1 MKHPTK
7 RILAL
12 LLAMALGLSIPG
24 PAALA
29 AALAED
35 SSAEVSV
42 LEEDSVEENASAPA
56 QDDADRSDEDTLSG
70 DESEASSSEDVP
82 VPEPED
88 SSDAADRSNV
98 EEHPDASDTAD
109 SSAVEE
115 SSDEDSEEDLP
126 AQRKVL
132 RSSVQLSRFLGQ
144 EWDDSYFQEA
154 IVDPK
159 KNRVTVDGHRSSVE
173 DAFGPEAD
181 KEEILNSPQ
190 AAEEYFSDTPYE
202 AEANR
207 DGTVTVTAPW
217 QTCRIVVNAKTLEE
231 DYGAETILEWPAYCQ
246 FILQF
251 PDQESTR
258 LAYESLS
265 ERYECYVDQVL
276 TAEESTQAD
285 SETWGSTYMGMD
297 KPKANGTFSSGE
309 TIQVAVIDTGCN
321 TGSSF
326 FSGRSFSSKSRNIQN
341 GSTDVSDVT
350 GHGTHVAGIVHT
362 CSPSNVELMILRV
375 YSDSGTATL
384 LTVDNAIKYAIEN
397 GAEVIN
403 LSLAEITNTVSTTH
417 LADQSLRRAK
427 RTGIPVVCAAGNK
440 SQDVANTYPACNP
453 DTIAVS
459 AITRSGAFAAT
470 LSDPPD
476 QSNLGSGNTGSAYG
490 SGIDFCAPGI
500 GVVSASKDGGTT
512 TKSGTSMSAPHVA
525 AAFAWLRLEDSSA
538 TVDQLYT
545 RMKELCVDLGDD
557 GKDDYFGWGCPNLS
571 TLGSSGHHHQWK
583 TTVVEPTCT
592 EEGYTLYSCSC
603 GQQRRDVVSPTHLL
617 DANGKCSRCGRS
629 AQLSFDN
636 GLSWS
641 YDSRSKALT
650 ISGKGSLTSRPWEAL
665 YAPKYIQWLVL
676 DGVTAVGDK
685 VFQNYTALEGVT
697 LGKYTSG
704 GTLESS
710 LTRIGSKAFYGC
722 TALEELLLPK
732 SLTELGDGAFAGC
745 TALKHID
752 LDSTSGAFSVTERT
766 FLYNQDKTELLA
778 CAAASSSDSLS
789 VAKTVKTIR
798 PWAAEGCKNLNKLI
812 LPTGLETL
820 GSSAFANC
828 SGLKEIYARS
838 SGTALG
844 ANAFSG
850 VTASFYVSTGCS
862 GWDSLSALGGT
873 LTRKSYVGDLS
884 QWTMRLSDDT
894 WSYSGEARRPG
905 ILLTDG
911 TQKVYNYNSPNQGIA
926 ANYQDVFSYSYTNNV
941 EPAFAAETD
950 TPPTATVTGKGIY
963 YGTNTAT
970 FSILLT
976 TPQVPT
982 LTNTPQGVVVTWNA
996 VKNASLYQ
1004 VMRKD
1009 DTDDWAAISKST
1021 SDTSFTDTTA
1031 ASGTQY
1037 SYSVRCVNEA
1047 GKPISKYSPVGTT
1060 VFCLAAPPLTAL
1072 SLQDEGILFRW
1083 ERVTGASRYQVL
1095 RKTSGS
1101 DWQVLG
1107 ESASNSF
1114 ESNGFVVQTGDQC
1127 TVRAIAQDGTE
1138 SGLQA
1143 GITARFLAAPV
1154 LSSAANDG
1162 TGVQVRW
1169 SEAEGAERYRVLCKS
1184 GSGAWKP
1191 VGDTSDTS
1199 LLVRTSDGST
1209 PLQSDTTYSFSVRCI
1224 SADGA
1229 SCLSAYD
1236 TTGISV
1242 HYLAP
1247 PVLEEAEQTA
1257 DGTALRWSA
1266 VTGAARY
1273 VVLRQAGNGSWETIG
1288 ETTSC
1293 GYLDTAP
1300 AAAHGQWYALRSEAQ
1315 DGRVSGQSDACTLSP
1330 VLRSADCEGSGIR
1343 VKWDAV
1349 TGAAKYQVLCKTGS
1363 GTWQTVGDT
1372 ADTSL
1377 LVKTSDG
1384 TAALKN
1390 NTLYTFTVRCLSADR
1405 ENPASGYDSNGL
1417 STRFLAA
1424 PALSSAANEGSGVRV
1439 KWKAVSGAAKYQV
1452 LCKIGT
1458 GAWKAV
1464 GTTTGISF
1472 LAKTSDGKTALKTG
1486 KSCRFSVRC
1495 LSAKGEMSGFDGNG
1509 KTVVF
1514 VSAPVLNSVQNA
1526 KGKKLT
1532 AKWKK
1537 VSGVSGYQVQYAL
1550 NKSFSGAKTALTSG
1564 AGKTGVTLSKLT
1576 KNKTCWVRV
1585 RSWKTVG
1592 GKKQWSGWSAA
1603 KSVKIKK

>member
-1 MKHPTK
+1 MKHPSK

-12 LLAMALGLSIPG
+12 LLALALGLSVPG

-56 QDDADRSDEDTLSG
+56 QDDAERSDEAPVSE
-70 DESEASSSEDVP
+70 DESEASASEDAS

-88 SSDAADRSNV
+88 DTADRSNV
-98 EEHPDASDTAD
+98 EEHPDASDGD
-109 SSAVEE
+109 ESSAGEE
-115 SSDEDSEEDLP
+115 QTGEVSEEDTP

-159 KNRVTVDGHRSSVE
+159 KNRVTVDGHRSSVK

-190 AAEEYFSDTPYE
+190 AAEEYFADTPYE

-231 DYGAETILEWPAYCQ
+231 DYGAETILEWPAYGQ

-265 ERYECYVDQVL
+265 KRYECYVDQVL

-285 SETWGSTYMGMD
+285 SETWGAAYMGMD

-309 TIQVAVIDTGCN
+309 TIQVAVIDTGCS
-321 TGSSF
+321 TDSSF
-326 FSGRSFSSKSRNIQN
+326 FSGRSFSDKSRNIQN

-350 GHGTHVAGIVHT
+350 GHGSHVAGIVHT
-362 CSPSNVELMILRV
+362 CTPSNVELMILRV

-384 LTVDNAIKYAIEN
+384 LTVDNAIKYAVEN
-397 GAEVIN
+397 GAEVVNI
-403 LSLAEITNTVSTTH
+403 SLAEISSTTSTTH
-417 LADQSLRRAK
+417 LADQSLRLAK
-427 RTGIPVVCAAGNK
+427 ETGIPVVCAAGNK
-440 SQDVANTYPACNP
+440 SQNVANTYPACNP

-476 QSNLGSGNTGSAYG
+476 QSNIGSGNTGSAYG

-500 GVVSASKDGGTT
+500 GVVSANYKGGTS
-512 TKSGTSMSAPHVA
+512 TKSGTSMSSPHVA
-525 AAFAWLRLEDSSA
+525 AAFAWLRLEDASA
-538 TVDQLYT
+538 TVDQLYA
-545 RMKELCVDLGDD
+545 RMKELCVDLGDP

-571 TLGSSGHHHQWK
+571 ALGSSGHQHQWQ

-603 GQQRRDVVSPTHLL
+603 GQQQRRDVVSPTHLL

-629 AQLSFDN
+629 AQISFDN

-641 YDSRSKALT
+641 YDSRGKTLT
-650 ISGKGSLTSRPWEAL
+650 ISGKGTLTSRPWETL
-665 YAPKYIQWLVL
+665 YAPKYIHWLVL

-685 VFQNYTALEGVT
+685 VFQNYTSLEGVT
-697 LGKYTSG
+697 LGKFSSD

-722 TALEELLLPK
+722 TALEELLMPK
-732 SLTELGDGAFAGC
+732 SLTELGDGAFGGC

-752 LDSTSGAFSVTERT
+752 LDSSSGAFSVVERT

-778 CAAASSSDSLS
+778 CAAASASESLN

-820 GSSAFANC
+820 GSGAFANC

-844 ANAFSG
+844 TNAFSG
-850 VTASFYVSTGCS
+850 VTASLYVSKGCS

-884 QWTMRLSDDT
+884 QWTMRLNSET
-894 WSYSGEARRPG
+894 WTYTGVALRPG
-905 ILLTDG
+905 VILTDG
-911 TQKVYNYNSPNQGIA
+911 TNVVYNYNSPNQGIA
-926 ANYQDVFSYSYTNNV
+926 ANHQDVFSASYTNNV
-941 EPAFAAETD
+941 DPAFAAETD

-982 LTNTPQGVVVTWNA
+982 LSNTPQGISVTWNS

-1009 DTDDWAAISKST
+1009 DTDDWAAVSKPT

-1083 ERVTGASRYQVL
+1083 ESVTGAARYQVL
-1095 RKTSGS
+1095 RQTSGS
-1101 DWQVLG
+1101 SWQVLG
-1107 ESASNSF
+1107 ESTSNSF
-1114 ESNGFVVQTGDQC
+1114 ESVGFVVQTGDQC

-1154 LSSAANDG
+1154 LSSADCEG
-1162 TGVQVRW
+1162 TGVRVRW
-1169 SEAEGAERYRVLCKS
+1169 SEAEGAVRYRVLCKS
-1184 GSGAWKP
+1184 SSGAWKP

-1199 LLVRTSDGST
+1199 LLVKTSDGST

-1247 PVLEEAEQTA
+1247 PVLEEVEQTD
-1257 DGTALRWSA
+1257 DGAALRWNA

-1273 VVLRQAGNGSWETIG
+1273 QVLRQASDGSWETIG
-1288 ETTSC
+1288 ETQSC

-1300 AAAHGQWYALRSEAQ
+1300 APAHGQWYALRSVAQ
-1315 DGRVSGQSDACTLSP
+1315 DGRVSGQGDACTLSP
-1330 VLRSADCEGSGIR
+1330 VLLSTYCEGTGVR
-1343 VKWDAV
+1343 VKWNAV

-1363 GTWQTVGDT
+1363 GAWQTVGET

-1384 TAALKN
+1384 TAALRN
-1390 NTLYTFTVRCLSADR
+1390 NTLYTFTVRCLSADG
-1405 ENPASGYDSNGL
+1405 ENPASGYDSDGL
-1417 STRFLAA
+1417 SVRFLSA
-1424 PALSSAANEGSGVRV
+1424 PVLSSAANEGSGVRV

-1464 GTTTGISF
+1464 GSTTGTSF
-1472 LAKTSDGKTALKTG
+1472 LAKTSDGKTTLVTG

-1495 LSAKGEMSGFDGNG
+1495 LSAKGEKSGYNETG
-1509 KTVVF
+1509 KAVVF
-1514 VSAPVLNSVQNA
+1514 VGAPTLSSVQNA

-1537 VSGVSGYQVQYAL
+1537 VSGVTGYQVQYAL
-1550 NKSFSGAKTALTSG
+1550 NKSFSGAKTASASG

-1576 KNKTCWVRV
+1576 KNKTYWVRV
-1585 RSWKTVG
+1585 RSWKTVS
-1592 GKKQWSGWSAA
+1592 GKKQWSSWSAA